1 MQTPLLLEF
10 PVSNYSLELK
20 LSKKKKKIK
29 RFKDN

>member
-20 LSKKKKKIK
+20 LSKKKKDKAI
-29 RFKDN
+29 

>member
-20 LSKKKKKIK
+20 LSKKKKKDKAI
-29 RFKDN
+29 